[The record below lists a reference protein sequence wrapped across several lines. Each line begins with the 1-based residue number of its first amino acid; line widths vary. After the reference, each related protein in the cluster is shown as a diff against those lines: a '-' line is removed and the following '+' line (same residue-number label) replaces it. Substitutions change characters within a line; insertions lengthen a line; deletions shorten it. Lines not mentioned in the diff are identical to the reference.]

1 MPKSE
6 PEQSREPL
14 MTDGELKALQAPLK
28 ERYRSEPATA
38 MATLVARGELDREQ
52 IACRIPTGRGAVIE
66 AGLHEM
72 AGGDGTF
79 ACSAQMLLEAL
90 VGCAGVTLCAVA
102 TAMNIAIASGE
113 VVAEGD
119 VDFRGTLGVNREI
132 PVGFTAIR
140 LRIALATAADDSG
153 LAKLGQLTER
163 YCVVA
168 QSLAVRPSVEVTRI
182 R

>member
-1 MPKSE
+1 
-6 PEQSREPL
+6 

-38 MATLVARGELDREQ
+38 LATLTARGELDQGR
-52 IACRIPTGRGAVIE
+52 IVCRIPAGGGAVIE

-72 AGGDGTF
+72 AGGDGSCD
-79 ACSAQMLLEAL
+79 CSAQMLLEAL

-102 TAMNIAIASGE
+102 TAMNIAIASGA

-119 VDFRGTLGVNREI
+119 LDFRGTLGVSRET

-140 LRIALATAADDSG
+140 LRIALATAAEDSS
-153 LAKLGQLTER
+153 LTKLGQLTER

-168 QSLAVRPSVEVTRI
+168 QSLAVRPTVEVTRI
-182 R
+182 G

>member
-1 MPKSE
+1 
-6 PEQSREPL
+6 

-28 ERYRSEPATA
+28 DRFRAEPESAL
-38 MATLVARGELDREQ
+38 ATLRARGELDREHVVCQ
-52 IACRIPTGRGAVIE
+52 IATGFGPVVP

-72 AGGDGTF
+72 AGGDGSF

-90 VGCAGVTLCAVA
+90 IGCAGVTLCAVA
-102 TAMNIAIASGE
+102 TAMNIHFESGAI
-113 VVAEGD
+113 VAEGD
-119 VDFRGTLGVNREI
+119 VDFRGTLGVSREV

-140 LRIALATAADDSG
+140 LKISLATTAEAAV

-168 QSLAVRPSVEVTRI
+168 QSLATRPEIQIER